1 MLKSKIT
8 LGLFFLI
15 CAFSCKKES
24 GSDALTGKWR
34 TTEIL
39 FTAANSS
46 GPLYIQFIWP
56 GKVQSTFSLACTGY
70 SISGH
75 NLTLKFNGAADL
87 TQTTYTYSIKQDTL
101 TLYQTNCS
109 NNCTLT
115 FVKE

>member
-1 MLKSKIT
+1 MKSKIT
-8 LGLFFLI
+8 LVLLILF

-39 FTAANSS
+39 FTAANTS

-56 GKVQSTFSLACTGY
+56 SKVQSTFFSACTGY
-70 SISGH
+70 SISGS
-75 NLTLKFNGAADL
+75 NLTLKFTGAADL
-87 TQTTYTYSIKQDTL
+87 TQTTYAYAIKQDTL
-101 TLYQTNCS
+101 TLNQNNCS